1 MGKINSFEKTI
12 NLLNSRKDKKVCL
25 IIGCFDILHKGHT
38 ALFRFSKKNSD
49 LLIVGLEND
58 KTIKRSKGVKRPL
71 NNLSKRLKNL
81 SESEEIDYVFPIDF
95 VVKFGDKNVSKFYIP
110 ILKKI
115 KPYVFCTNIYKDKY
129 WKEKEKIIKNLGINF
144 LKHKAKIDI
153 STTKILKN
161 RNYI

>member
-12 NLLNSRKDKKVCL
+12 DLLNSRKDKKVCL

-38 ALFRFSKKNSD
+38 ALFKFSKKNSD
-49 LLIVGLEND
+49 LLVVGVEND
-58 KTIKRSKGVKRPL
+58 ITIKKSKGANRPFNNLEKRL
-71 NNLSKRLKNL
+71 ENLSKIKD
-81 SESEEIDYVFPIDF
+81 IDYVFPIDF

-115 KPYVFCTNIYKDKY
+115 KPYAFCTNIYKDKY
-129 WKEKEKIIKNLGINF
+129 WKEKEKIIKNLGMNF
-144 LKHKAKIDI
+144 LKHKAKINI
-153 STTKILKN
+153 STTKILKD